1 MNQALTSNHYYNPLN
16 QDSVE
21 RSSETGQ
28 NMFKSPNYIVLSK
41 VTNTNINYDQSDTE
55 DEFGNDVAEVNMKRT
70 NIRDTKLKSD
80 EKLNDWFL
88 KEYPEIE

>member
-1 MNQALTSNHYYNPLN
+1 
-16 QDSVE
+16 
-21 RSSETGQ
+21 
-28 NMFKSPNYIVLSK
+28 MFKSPNYIVLSK

-88 KEYPEIE
+88 KENPENEYGYKA